1 MRVTQAIIHLDNFEH
16 NIYQVKN
23 AVPAGTKLC
32 LAIKANAYGHGA
44 AEIAR
49 RAVEAG
55 VSVFAV
61 AAVSEGMLLRAAGFT
76 NDILVLSVPGDD
88 EIPALFEEHL
98 TPLVFDTDFI
108 AALESYGKAHSVYI
122 NVHLKIDSG
131 MGRVGCYPED
141 AVKVAQFIRQ
151 CTYVRMTGVCTH
163 FAVSD
168 STVPEHQAFTR
179 HQISEFTGAVENIRE
194 SGINPG
200 IVHAASS
207 AALFLYPEARFDM
220 VRPGICAY
228 GYAPDSSVADS
239 LPELKPVMEL
249 ITHVVAIR
257 SIPKDKSISYGRTW
271 TASED
276 GDMAIL
282 PIGYGDG
289 LPRILSNNLN
299 VTINGTDYP
308 VIGRICMDQCMVY
321 LGKNHGVTV
330 GDKVQVWGP
339 GACNTAETLAAKS
352 GTICYELL
360 CNVNRRVPR
369 IYIG

>member
-16 NIYQVKN
+16 NIDQVKQ

-44 AEIAR
+44 AEIAQ
-49 RAVEAG
+49 RAVKAG

-61 AAVSEGMLLRAAGFT
+61 AAVSEGVMLRAAGFT

-88 EIPALFEEHL
+88 EIPALFEENL
-98 TPLVFDTDFI
+98 TPLVFDSNFI
-108 AALESYGKAHSVYI
+108 ASLESYGKEHGVYI
-122 NVHLKIDSG
+122 TVHLKIDSG
-131 MGRVGCYPED
+131 MGRVGCYPSD
-141 AVKVAQFIRQ
+141 AVSVAEFIRN
-151 CTYVRMTGVCTH
+151 CKHVKMTGVCTH
-163 FAVSD
+163 FAVAD
-168 STVPEHQAFTR
+168 SLVPEHQEFTR
-179 HQISEFTGAVENIRE
+179 LQLSRFNQAVESIRNA
-194 SGINPG
+194 GINPG

-207 AALFLYPEARFDM
+207 AALFMYPEARFDM
-220 VRPGICAY
+220 VRSGICAY
-228 GYAPDSSVADS
+228 GYAPDPELSSI

-271 TASED
+271 TAEED

-289 LPRILSNNLN
+289 LPRLLSNNLS
-299 VTINGTDYP
+299 VTINGADYP
-308 VIGRICMDQCMVY
+308 VVGRICMDQCMVF
-321 LGKNHGVTV
+321 LGRNHSVQV

-339 GACNTAETLAAKS
+339 GACNTAESLAAKT

-369 IYIG
+369 IYQG